1 MILAPARL
9 ALIVGSAAMALSACG
24 GDGVRITKREGTT
37 EEGTPLRAITTLSC
51 PEHHAELT
59 RVETAPDGLSCTYA
73 GPRGARVT
81 LQLVALTEG
90 QSIND
95 VLLPYETDLRAL
107 MPHTAE
113 RASAGGDDS
122 QVSVQS
128 DGRNT
133 RVRLPGVSVD
143 QDGERASI
151 NIGGIRIR
159 ADGADGDPGDGE
171 VVSVNANG
179 EAAEIRT
186 RASGEDLRATYILTD
201 ETASE
206 EGWRTVGY
214 EARGPGA
221 GPLVVAVI
229 QSKDR
234 EEDPV
239 FEAAKD
245 LVTLNVGGSL
255 KLSAEPT

>member
-1 MILAPARL
+1 MIPPPARL
-9 ALIVGSAAMALSACG
+9 ALIAGSAAMALSACG

-81 LQLVALTEG
+81 LQLVALAEG
-90 QSIND
+90 QPIND

-128 DGRNT
+128 DGQNT

-159 ADGADGDPGDGE
+159 ADGAPDTGDSE

-229 QSKDR
+229 QSKGR

-245 LVTLNVGGSL
+245 LITLNVGGSP
-255 KLSAEPT
+255 KL